1 MSHII
6 SDRVIL
12 EHLFLLEQMAHGSL
26 ACVKFLGNA
35 LDNSKTHDYI
45 QSEAEIAVYGYG
57 GIVEGYWD
65 NVHKLVSDY
74 LIQCATRTRI
84 MQDFSDFSVED
95 SEYCPDKESFNKF
108 PAAAK
113 ILQGNF
119 NLSLRECCNKIIHAK
134 NVELVMEVEGSSKLK
149 YWNGLCI
156 LSGSKFK
163 DTDTWQLE
171 LNISVWVMAMRYY
184 YSVTQELS

>member
-6 SDRVIL
+6 YDRVVL

-26 ACVKFLGNA
+26 ACVKFLGSF
-35 LDNSKTHDYI
+35 LDNSKTHDYL
-45 QSEAEIAVYGYG
+45 QSEAETAVYGYG
-57 GIVEGYWD
+57 GVAEGYWD

-84 MQDFSDFSVED
+84 MQDFSDFSTED
-95 SEYCPDKESFNKF
+95 PEYCPDKESFSKY
-108 PAAAK
+108 PTAAK

-134 NVELVMEVEGSSKLK
+134 NVELIMEIEASTKLK
-149 YWNGLCI
+149 YWNGFCI
-156 LSGSKFK
+156 LSGSKLK
-163 DTDTWQLE
+163 NTWKLE
-171 LNISVWVMAMRYY
+171 LNISVWVIAMRHYY
-184 YSVTQELS
+184 DVTQHLS